1 MDVNPYYYFT
11 FFILINITIILK
23 NQLKIITCWNR
34 SQFSFYF

>member
-1 MDVNPYYYFT
+1 MDVNPIIT
-11 FFILINITIILK
+11 LHFFILINITIILK